1 MTLKTDLERTIA
13 NLTGLENA
21 ARTLK
26 NQNFADIVLSARG
39 RLSQLT
45 EHPDIDTV
53 QRHLSGE
60 PEQGGGTHLKELLDR
75 AHDSLKEAREA
86 VDKVP
91 KAESD
96 TGAVNPKLFPPVNE
110 LRELPKAEPDNP
122 IGQLFEPPSHPASGL
137 PNGLLHRNAVG
148 KLFEVRDGT
157 WIPAKAEKQP
167 FPNPDAGTSA
177 QYHDPRSGQGTPQ

>member
-1 MTLKTDLERTIA
+1 MTLKTDLEQTVA
-13 NLTGLENA
+13 KLTELETA

-60 PEQGGGTHLKELLDR
+60 LEQSGGRLKELLDR

-86 VDKVP
+86 VDHAP
-91 KAESD
+91 K
-96 TGAVNPKLFPPVNE
+96 T
-110 LRELPKAEPDNP
+110 EPDKTP
-122 IGQLFEPPSHPASGL
+122 IPVFEPPQVSASGL
-137 PNGLLHRNAVG
+137 PDGHLHRNAAG
-148 KLFEVRDGT
+148 KLFEVHNGT
-157 WIPAKAEKQP
+157 WIPAEIEKTSSP
-167 FPNPDAGTSA
+167 YPNTEVKHGNTVLRP
-177 QYHDPRSGQGTPQ
+177 

>member
-1 MTLKTDLERTIA
+1 MTLKTDLEHTIA
-13 NLTGLENA
+13 NLTGLEDA

-60 PEQGGGTHLKELLDR
+60 LEQGGGDRLKELLDR

-86 VDKVP
+86 VEQERHAQN
-91 KAESD
+91 AEQ
-96 TGAVNPKLFPPVNE
+96 P
-110 LRELPKAEPDNP
+110 PKAEPNAEHLKEPFPSVNKPQKAEPDKSHD
-122 IGQLFEPPSHPASGL
+122 FESPPPHSASGL

-148 KLFEVRDGT
+148 RLFQIHDGT
-157 WIPAKAEKQP
+157 WIPAEAETRSP
-167 FPNPDAGTSA
+167 LNLTAAGSGP
-177 QYHDPRSGQGTPQ
+177 PRSEG